1 MDVER
6 VKAVFFDAADTL
18 FFVRGGVGSV
28 YFEVARRY
36 APYLSPFQ
44 IGKAFEMAFSTA
56 PPLAFPGKSAAER
69 RELEKRWWYDV
80 VRRVFNDAG
89 MFEGFDD
96 FFDELFETFRCGA
109 WELFPDT
116 REVLEELK
124 GKGFTLS
131 VVSNFDSRIYDVMDK
146 LGIAGFFDS
155 FFISSEVG
163 YAKPSREIFLLT
175 VESLSLKACEC
186 LHVGDSLEND
196 YWGAKNAGLK
206 ALLLDRD
213 GKHGDKG
220 VERIGGLKGVVEFLG
235 GI

>member
-1 MDVER
+1 MEVER

-18 FFVRGGVGSV
+18 FFVRGGVGNM
-28 YFEVARRY
+28 YFEVAKRY
-36 APYLSPFQ
+36 APHLSPSQ
-44 IGKAFEMAFSTA
+44 IGKAFERAFSSA
-56 PPLAFPGKSAAER
+56 PPLAFPGESSAAR
-69 RELEKRWWYDV
+69 RELEKGWWYDV

-89 MFEGFDD
+89 MFEGFDG
-96 FFDELFETFRCGA
+96 FFEELFETFRCGA

-124 GKGFTLS
+124 GRGFVLS
-131 VVSNFDSRIYDVMDK
+131 VISNFDSRIYDVMDR

-163 YAKPSREIFLLT
+163 CAKPAKEIFIRA
-175 VESLSLKACEC
+175 VESLSLGAREC

-196 YWGAKNAGLK
+196 YWGAKNAGLR
-206 ALLLDRD
+206 ALLLDRR
-213 GKHGDKG
+213 GEHGDKG
-220 VERIGGLKGVVEFLG
+220 IERVEGLMGVVEFLS